1 MPFYAYKAINAEGG
15 VIKGSME
22 GSDID
27 TVRDA
32 VASAGLYVVNLK
44 QTNYYLS
51 SLHKLILI
59 RSIRRTEV
67 IELANNLAVMLKAGM
82 PILTAHADIAKT
94 AQNAY
99 LRQTV
104 NSMRRMIE
112 LGSGFSE
119 AAEAQGVFPDIFIR
133 ITRVGEETGN
143 LEKSLLDVAAH
154 LQKMEELSAALKR
167 ALIYPAFAVIST
179 FGALLFWLV
188 YVLPKIM
195 DIFKDMG
202 MALPLPTRI
211 LLAVSGFAQSYWY
224 AMVLGP
230 FAAVVVLAYLKKKK
244 PGVAY
249 YIDMAK
255 IKAPILKHIV
265 HNRLLALFT
274 EQMRILNTAGI
285 PIDRSL
291 RIISDVIGNEVFKRA
306 IERIREDIA
315 LGSRI
320 SDSIGKQKVFS
331 LLLTRMVDIGEASGS
346 LDEQFEYLSGHYL
359 AKLDDVSQKI
369 SKMVE
374 PLVIGFVGLMFAMII
389 LGLLLPIYDLVSK
402 VGAG

>member
-22 GSDID
+22 GADID

-44 QTNYYLS
+44 RTNYYLS
-51 SLHKLILI
+51 SIYKLALA
-59 RSIRRTEV
+59 RSIRRTDV
-67 IELANNLAVMLKAGM
+67 IEFANNLAVMLKAGM

-119 AAEAQGVFPDIFIR
+119 AAEAQGVFPDIFVR

-167 ALIYPAFAVIST
+167 ALIYPAFAVVST

-195 DIFKDMG
+195 GVFKDMG
-202 MALPLPTRI
+202 LALPLPTRI
-211 LLAVSGFAQSYWY
+211 LLATSGFAKSYWY
-224 AMVLGP
+224 LIIFGP
-230 FAAVVVLAYLKKKK
+230 LAAVVTLAYLKKKR
-244 PGVAY
+244 PFVAY
-249 YIDMAK
+249 WIDMAK

-291 RIISDVIGNEVFKRA
+291 KIISEVIGNEVFRRA
-306 IERIREDIA
+306 IYRIREDIA
-315 LGSRI
+315 MGSRI
-320 SDSIGKQKVFS
+320 SDSIARQKVFS
-331 LLLTRMVDIGEASGS
+331 LLLTRMIDIGEASGS
-346 LDEQFEYLSGHYL
+346 LDEQYEYLSGHYI
-359 AKLDDVSQKI
+359 ARLDDVSQKM

-402 VGAG
+402 VGTG

>member
-1 MPFYAYKAINAEGG
+1 MPFYAYKGINADGG

-22 GSDID
+22 GADID

-32 VASAGLYVVNLK
+32 VSSAGLYVVNLK
-44 QTNYYLS
+44 QTNYYFS
-51 SLHKLILI
+51 SLHKHILI

-67 IELANNLAVMLKAGM
+67 IEFATNLAVMLKAGM
-82 PILTAHADIAKT
+82 PILVAHADIART
-94 AQNAY
+94 VENAY
-99 LRQTV
+99 LRQTI

-112 LGSGFSE
+112 LGGGFSE
-119 AAEAQGVFPDIFIR
+119 AAEAQSVFPDIFVR

-154 LQKMEELSAALKR
+154 LQKMEELSASLKR

-188 YVLPKIM
+188 YVMPKIM
-195 DIFKDMG
+195 NIFVDMG

-211 LLAVSGFAQSYWY
+211 LLAASNFAQSYWY
-224 AMVLGP
+224 AIIFAPVAAFVVLG
-230 FAAVVVLAYLKKKK
+230 YLKKKK
-244 PGVAY
+244 PKVAY
-249 YIDMAK
+249 YVDLAK
-255 IKAPILKHIV
+255 IRAPILKHIV

-285 PIDRSL
+285 PIDKSL
-291 RIISDVIGNEVFKRA
+291 RIVSEVIGNEVFRVA
-306 IERIREDIA
+306 IDNIREDIA

-320 SDSIGKQKVFS
+320 SDSLAKQKVFS

-359 AKLDDVSQKI
+359 TKLDDVSQKI

-374 PLVIGFVGLMFAMII
+374 PLVIGFVGIMFAMII

-402 VGAG
+402 VGSG